1 MKISGLIITLNEE
14 KNIEKCIRSML
25 LVCDDIVVVDSLSND
40 KTKEISENLGAL
52 VVSQKYLGDGP
63 QRSYGLSYCKHKW
76 VLNLDADE
84 RVDLDL
90 AETIK
95 SINLDDIKFN
105 SYEFRRK
112 NIFHNKWI
120 KTSGWYPDYIRR
132 LFDKTQV
139 DFSPLWT
146 HTRIQSNKVKK
157 IKNGHVVHYTSENY
171 QEIISIT
178 NQYSSRRA
186 EEWYTNGKKVLIIEP
201 FLHGITAF
209 LKAYLIK
216 RGFMGGIDGFNISL
230 FKGLGSYLKYM
241 KLYELQ
247 KFGNNK

>member
-1 MKISGLIITLNEE
+1 
-14 KNIEKCIRSML
+14 
-25 LVCDDIVVVDSLSND
+25 
-40 KTKEISENLGAL
+40 
-52 VVSQKYLGDGP
+52 
-63 QRSYGLSYCKHKW
+63 
-76 VLNLDADE
+76 
-84 RVDLDL
+84 
-90 AETIK
+90 
-95 SINLDDIKFN
+95 
-105 SYEFRRK
+105 
-112 NIFHNKWI
+112 
-120 KTSGWYPDYIRR
+120 
-132 LFDKTQV
+132 
-139 DFSPLWT
+139 
-146 HTRIQSNKVKK
+146 
-157 IKNGHVVHYTSENY
+157 VVHYTSENY

-186 EEWYTNGKKVLIIEP
+186 EEWYSNGKKVLIIEP